1 MTLHRTR
8 VSVVPVTAEAKVCG
22 LPSRTDA
29 VAGVTVTRMEDGV
42 GVGTGGFGTTELAIP
57 PPQPAAHAAAASS
70 ANNSPAED
78 GCTVAQESVTAFSER
93 GRMLSEMQAKCQPEQ
108 RGPSEQAVRGF
119 HRGNTVSCSHSE
131 S

>member
-1 MTLHRTR
+1 M
-8 VSVVPVTAEAKVCG
+8 
-22 LPSRTDA
+22 
-29 VAGVTVTRMEDGV
+29 AGVTVTLMEDGV
-42 GVGTGGFGTTELAIP
+42 GAGTGGFGTTEPAIP
-57 PPQPAAHAAAASS
+57 PPQPAAHATAASS

-119 HRGNTVSCSHSE
+119 HRGNTLNCTNSE